1 MKNLQGFFKTL
12 FFCAAIAASP
22 ARAQDIG
29 FEVRKPQGE
38 LKNAQPFPLQ
48 FSPVL
53 PQGYSIT
60 PSTGSSPSKQ
70 FTVVSIEKKD
80 NTYTFMV
87 VPFAIDK
94 STFPAMNWALVP
106 PGGASSQT
114 VKSPEIPL
122 AIVPQTEAKKGDA
135 IKDIRPPYNPFNWLL
150 LLIIAALLALA
161 YYAYRKFSG
170 RKKMSAAGKAALAD
184 TRPADVIALEALDKL
199 LVSPLWTAGQFKV
212 FYNAMSDIARD
223 YITRRYKMDA
233 HKLTTTDLVR
243 GLKANEQ
250 LDKLQVASLRSFLAS
265 CDMVKFAKMTPDEA
279 DKHSDVGI
287 LKDFVRKTAPPPPP
301 PAPAKHAAP
310 PPPPQGA
317 RKA

>member
-1 MKNLQGFFKTL
+1 MKLLKAFCITL
-12 FFCAAIAASP
+12 YLCAALAASS
-22 ARAQDIG
+22 ARAQDVG
-29 FEVRKPQGE
+29 FEVRKPQGD

-53 PQGYSIT
+53 PQGYSIA

-80 NTYTFMV
+80 NIYTFTV

-94 STFPAMNWALVP
+94 SSFPAMDWTLQPA
-106 PGGASSQT
+106 GGGSTQT

-122 AIVPQTEAKKGDA
+122 SIVPQTQAKKGDA
-135 IKDIRPPYNPFNWLL
+135 IKDIRPPVHPFNWLL
-150 LLIIAALLALA
+150 WLIIAALLALI
-161 YYAYRKFSG
+161 YYGYRKF
-170 RKKMSAAGKAALAD
+170 AGKKKLSPAAAAAMAD
-184 TRPADVIALEALDKL
+184 NRPPDVIALEALDKL
-199 LVSPLWTAGQFKV
+199 LGSPLWQAGQFKV

-223 YITRRYKMDA
+223 YITRRYRLDA

-243 GLKANEQ
+243 ELKRDEQ

-265 CDMVKFAKMTPDEA
+265 CDMVKFAKLTPEES

-287 LKDFVRKTAPPPPP
+287 LKDFVRRTAPPPPP
-301 PAPAKHAAP
+301 PPGQAQHAAP
-310 PPPPQGA
+310 SKGGA
-317 RKA
+317 GR